1 MTRRAE
7 LAHHALTR
15 ALIDAAARGQ
25 RPRCADAE
33 VAWMFTDEDDRIRKI
48 AATYCTG
55 CPVWA
60 ECDEVGK
67 HQRFGFWGGVDRTR
81 SPGRKRDAA

>member
-33 VAWMFTDEDDRIRKI
+33 VAWMFTDGDDQILMRLR
-48 AATYCTG
+48 TSTG
-55 CPVWA
+55 RCFPQLVVIDLRSL
-60 ECDEVGK
+60 CDLWTVPDNT
-67 HQRFGFWGGVDRTR
+67 FWW
-81 SPGRKRDAA
+81 